1 MKVCYSQTILIY
13 HVWVF
18 TQHITCMKGKHL
30 AEKQEAFNFKKISI
44 QKP

>member
-18 TQHITCMKGKHL
+18 TQHMKGKHL